1 MIVRIIQ
8 WKPGNHLQV
17 WLISAPFVASG
28 ALIVGLVAALFHG
41 GFAVDTFLFSLPPAG
56 LLFVMQGASESYRLK
71 RRRVQRPIR
80 NRSKEGAPA
89 TTTHSVADCGP

>member
-8 WKPGNHLQV
+8 WKPENHLQV

-28 ALIVGLVAALFHG
+28 ALIVGLVAALIHG
-41 GFAVDTFLFSLPPAG
+41 GFAVDTFLLSLPPAG

-71 RRRVQRPIR
+71 RRRDA
-80 NRSKEGAPA
+80 AP
-89 TTTHSVADCGP
+89 HSE